1 MQMKCRSSADKLLL
15 SPGAAPSARLAFNIG
30 GQYAC
35 IPADIDCTP
44 NTLSAASIRERA
56 SFGALMVLNGFKR
69 ANLYFLPTNY
79 QIFKQANIGGT

>member
-1 MQMKCRSSADKLLL
+1 MQMRYRSSADKLLL

-44 NTLSAASIRERA
+44 EYTVS
-56 SFGALMVLNGFKR
+56 GLN
-69 ANLYFLPTNY
+69 
-79 QIFKQANIGGT
+79 